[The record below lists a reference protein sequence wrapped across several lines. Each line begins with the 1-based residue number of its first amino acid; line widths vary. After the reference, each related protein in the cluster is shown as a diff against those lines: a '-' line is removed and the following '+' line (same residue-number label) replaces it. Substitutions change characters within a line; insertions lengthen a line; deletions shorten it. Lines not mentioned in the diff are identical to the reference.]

1 VEPLTPVEAR
11 VVGCLVEK
19 QRTVPDTYPLTLNAL
34 VSACNQ
40 TSNRDPILHLQ
51 DGDVVRAIDSLKA
64 RGMARIVHPS
74 TGSRVTKYR
83 HVLDEALGL
92 DDGPLAVLTVLLLRG
107 PQTAAE
113 LRSRSERLCAFDDL
127 DAVEAAL
134 AELGLDAPLVQ
145 RLERR
150 PGEREARWTQL
161 LSPSGHAESVA
172 DGVTVTRTEK
182 QDDPGLEERVTALE
196 AEVAGLRSVLDRL
209 KPLLD
214 ED

>member
-64 RGMARIVHPS
+64 RGMARIVHPA

-92 DDGPLAVLTVLLLRG
+92 DDGPLAVLTVLFLRG

-113 LRSRSERLCAFDDL
+113 LRSRTERLCAFDDL

-134 AELGLDAPLVQ
+134 TELAGRDEPLVQ

-161 LSPSGHAESVA
+161 LSPTSESNSG
-172 DGVTVTRTEK
+172 GVTVTRTEK
-182 QDDPGLEERVTALE
+182 HDDPGMEERVTALE
-196 AEVAGLRSVLDRL
+196 AEVAELRSVLDRL

-214 ED
+214 

>member
-1 VEPLTPVEAR
+1 VEAR

-40 TSNRDPILHLQ
+40 TSNRDPILHLA

-64 RGMARIVHPS
+64 RGMARIVHPA

-92 DDGPLAVLTVLLLRG
+92 DDGPLSVVTVLLLRG
-107 PQTAAE
+107 PQTVAE
-113 LRSRSERLCAFDDL
+113 LRTRTERLHPFADL

-134 AELGLDAPLVQ
+134 ESLGELVERLD
-145 RLERR
+145 RR
-150 PGEREARWTQL
+150 PGEREPRWTL
-161 LSPSGHAESVA
+161 LLAPSGHPDVRLPPSKPRSPSCGRWSTAC
-172 DGVTVTRTEK
+172 TRCWTRS
-182 QDDPGLEERVTALE
+182 PTA
-196 AEVAGLRSVLDRL
+196 ASRGRPAGPSARGGGGRRGWRSAPR
-209 KPLLD
+209 
-214 ED
+214 

>member
-1 VEPLTPVEAR
+1 MEPLTPTEAR

-40 TSNRDPILHLQ
+40 TSNRDPIMHLA

-64 RGMARIVHPS
+64 RGMARIVHPA
-74 TGSRVTKYR
+74 TGSRATKYR

-92 DDGPLAVLTVLLLRG
+92 DDGPLSVVTVLLLRG

-113 LRSRSERLCAFDDL
+113 LRTRTERLHAFADL
-127 DAVEAAL
+127 DAVASALDAL
-134 AELGLDAPLVQ
+134 AGREEPLVQ
-145 RLERR
+145 PVERR
-150 PGEREARWTQL
+150 PGEREARWTLL
-161 LSPSGHAESVA
+161 LSPFGHPEVRLPDS
-172 DGVTVTRTEK
+172 TVTGTEK

-196 AEVAGLRSVLDRL
+196 AEVAELRSVLDRL

-214 ED
+214 

>member
-1 VEPLTPVEAR
+1 MEPLTPVEAR

-40 TSNRDPILHLQ
+40 TSNRDPILHLA

-64 RGMARIVHPS
+64 RGMARIVHPA

-92 DDGPLAVLTVLLLRG
+92 DDGPLSVVTVLLLRG
-107 PQTAAE
+107 PQTVAE
-113 LRSRSERLCAFDDL
+113 LRTRTERLHAFADL

-134 AELGLDAPLVQ
+134 ESLGELVERLD
-145 RLERR
+145 RR
-150 PGEREARWTQL
+150 PGEREPRWTL
-161 LSPSGHAESVA
+161 LLAPSGHPEPVA
-172 DGVTVTRTEK
+172 DGLTVTRT
-182 QDDPGLEERVTALE
+182 DDRLSALE
-196 AEVAGLRSVLDRL
+196 AEVAELRSVVDRL
-209 KPLLD
+209 RPLLD
-214 ED
+214 

>member
-1 VEPLTPVEAR
+1 VEAR

-74 TGSRVTKYR
+74 AGSRVTKYR
-83 HVLDEALGL
+83 HVLDESLRL
-92 DDGPLAVLTVLLLRG
+92 EDGPLAVLTVLFLRG

-113 LRSRSERLCAFDDL
+113 LRSRTERLCAFDGL

-134 AELGLDAPLVQ
+134 TELAGRDEPMVQ

-150 PGEREARWTQL
+150 PGEREARWIQL
-161 LSPSGHAESVA
+161 LSPTPESG
-172 DGVTVTRTEK
+172 DGERRLTETGSEPST
-182 QDDPGLEERVTALE
+182 DVEARVSALE
-196 AEVAGLRSVLDRL
+196 AEVAELRSVLDRL
-209 KPLLD
+209 APLLD
-214 ED
+214 